1 MKIVDKKQKE
11 KIRVINKVL
20 NFIDNSDWAHAR
32 KYLKK
37 RLLKDK
43 NNTWLLAN
51 ISSTYYEEK
60 KYDIAYKYISE
71 AFLIESEDP
80 FVLWHLAN
88 VFNMLG
94 KKIEAIVVWE
104 KIIEKGVQPII
115 DYEYSPSLD
124 WSVSLYND
132 VKFVLGFAY
141 LKNNETMKGIN
152 MLIDYLNGFNSG
164 IYTMYNVEE
173 AKKIIVQKGSNAL

>member
-1 MKIVDKKQKE
+1 MKIVDKKKKE

-20 NFIDNSDWAHAR
+20 SFIDESDWAHAR

-43 NNTWLLAN
+43 NSTWLLAN

-60 KYDIAYKYISE
+60 KYDIAYRYISE

-80 FVLWHLAN
+80 FVLWHLAS
-88 VFNMLG
+88 VFDMLG

-104 KIIEKGVQPII
+104 KIMEMGVQPII

-124 WSVSLYND
+124 WSESLYND

-141 LKNNETMKGIN
+141 LKNDESMKGIN
-152 MLIDYLNGFNSG
+152 MLIDYLKGINSG
-164 IYTMYNVEE
+164 IQTMYNVEE
-173 AKKIIVQKGSNAL
+173 AKKIIAQTGNIAT